1 MSTSPNFV
9 STVNNF
15 VANYNISDLLLFGTD
30 LDYSSPRWKC
40 VYKPGTS
47 GSWVRAMN
55 VFSAAHRTLIVEVG
69 VRGGTGFVS
78 GDGAQ
83 SSDPIVLCRV
93 PVPPMQ
99 STNILDPS
107 MIPAMDPSPNRG
119 LRLQPGSDLYIR
131 PIGSV
136 EAYYKD
142 YSTDV
147 TNILNFTGQSAL
159 VTQGTN
165 SSLVSSYSLLK
176 RTDGSVY
183 GFEVKLNNTGPAANG
198 YFVLNDPE
206 RTVDEADTPYYVLT
220 RDGRFLLNDTELVHS
235 HIPAPTGS
243 TTKQVFLERKKL
255 SGSSHTITHISGYT
269 VNTATGLTG
278 INSTNIGSLVIDA
291 DGSYNVGGSSL
302 GTIGVA
308 EVARALPPFDAFRV
322 GQAKR
327 GTYTDSVPY
336 TSSQLS
342 GDEQPECI
350 NGTPLLFNEEL
361 EVVVFGGDF

>member
-15 VANYNISDLLLFGTD
+15 VSLYNVSDLNLFGTN

-40 VYKPGTS
+40 VYEPGAS

-55 VFSAAHRTLIVEVG
+55 VFSASHRTLIVEVG
-69 VRGGTGFVS
+69 VRCATGDDA
-78 GDGAQ
+78 GGAQ
-83 SSDPIVLCRV
+83 SDAPIVLCRV
-93 PVPPMQ
+93 PLLPMQ

-119 LRLQPGSDLYIR
+119 LRLQAGSKLYVR
-131 PIGSV
+131 PVGSV

-147 TNILNFTGQSAL
+147 TSPYNFTGQSSL
-159 VTQGTN
+159 VTHSTN
-165 SSLVSSYSLLK
+165 TSLVSSYSLLK

-183 GFEVKLNNTGPAANG
+183 GFEVKLNDTGNATNG

-220 RDGRFLLNDTELVHS
+220 RDGRFLLNDTELVHT
-235 HIPAPTGS
+235 HLPAATGS
-243 TTKQVFLERKKL
+243 TNKQVKVERKKL

-269 VNTATGLTG
+269 VHTMSALSG
-278 INSTNIGSLVIDA
+278 INSSNIGSLVVDA

-308 EVARALPPFDAFRV
+308 EVARCSPPLDSFRV
-322 GQAKR
+322 DQSIR
-327 GTYTDSVPY
+327 GIYTDAVSN
-336 TSSQLS
+336 SNSFEAA
-342 GDEQPECI
+342 DDKPECI
-350 NGTPLLFNEEL
+350 NGTPLLFSEEL
-361 EVVVFGGDF
+361 KIVVFGGDF

>member
-9 STVNNF
+9 STINNF
-15 VANYNISDLLLFGTD
+15 VSRYNVADLRLFGAT

-40 VYKPGTS
+40 VYNPGTS

-69 VRGGTGFVS
+69 VRGATGTTGNANES
-78 GDGAQ
+78 QAD
-83 SSDPIVLCRV
+83 DPIVLCRV
-93 PVPPMQ
+93 SLPPMQ

-119 LRLQPGSDLYIR
+119 LRLQPGSKLYIR
-131 PIGSV
+131 PLGSV

-147 TNILNFTGQSAL
+147 TSMLNFTGQSAL

-220 RDGRFLLNDTELVHS
+220 RDGRFLLNDTELVHT
-235 HIPAPTGS
+235 HLPAATGS
-243 TTKQVFLERKKL
+243 TIKTVSVQRKKL

-308 EVARALPPFDAFRV
+308 EVARSLPPLDSFRTHQSV
-322 GQAKR
+322 R
-327 GTYTDSVPY
+327 GLYTDDLNYGSAVH
-336 TSSQLS
+336 
-342 GDEQPECI
+342 GDNQFECI